1 MLSLRLRA
9 ILFPFQMEPRREEL
23 LHELGEMWDEIGEG
37 EGDRRGMLQALEEE
51 CLNVYRAKVEQV
63 RHHRAQLRR
72 EIADSVA
79 EVAAICATIGEPPTT
94 VQTACSSLQG
104 TGSLKEELGSIA
116 PELAEMRRRREERRR
131 QFSDVT
137 ERVNRIQHEMNLGG
151 GGGGGVGQP
160 RVVADGSDL
169 TLTKLEE
176 LRAYLQHLQSEK
188 ESRTKKVAELMA
200 LLHSSSLVLGMD
212 PREFSAAQGGD
223 QTAGHFSDAAI
234 ARLASEIERLR
245 EIKRSRME
253 KLQDLVASMLELWH
267 LMDTPAEEQK
277 RFQGVACNIAASEDE
292 ITEPGALSTAS
303 IRNVGG
309 GGSGVLFFSA
319 GGGGAARLAGLG
331 APPCVLTVGA
341 CVQVEAEVVRLE
353 TLKECRMK
361 DLVAKK
367 YEELKEIR
375 RRARLPEEEDGDMFG
390 AGDGDAERAL
400 VLERLEVRISEAK
413 DLEFSRKD
421 VLERMDKWQAAL
433 EEESWLEE
441 YSRNENRYNVGKGT
455 HLVLKRAEKARAL
468 VGKMPA
474 MAEAL
479 TAKVVAWEKERGVK
493 FEYDGEVLLE
503 MLEEY
508 GNARKEK
515 EQERKRQRD
524 QRRMQ
529 GAAAAAPPPE
539 RDASPVAR
547 QPPKNIKN
555 VTRTLSM
562 GRNGGA
568 GAGGGGGSARK
579 APAAASRPGTPS
591 YLKSPMSARRGGS
604 DETQMLSSDSFE

>member
-1 MLSLRLRA
+1 MLSLKLRA

-37 EGDRRGMLQALEEE
+37 EDDRRGMLQALEEE

-137 ERVNRIQHEMNLGG
+137 ERVNRIQQEMNLGG
-151 GGGGGVGQP
+151 GGGGQP

-267 LMDTPAEEQK
+267 LMDTPAEEQT

-303 IRNVGG
+303 IRN
-309 GGSGVLFFSA
+309 
-319 GGGGAARLAGLG
+319 
-331 APPCVLTVGA
+331 
-341 CVQVEAEVVRLE
+341 VEAEVVRLE

-375 RRARLPEEEDGDMFG
+375 RRARLPEEDDGDMFG
-390 AGDGDAERAL
+390 AGAVDGDAERAL
-400 VLERLEVRISEAK
+400 VLERLEVQISEAK

-529 GAAAAAPPPE
+529 AAAAAAPPPE

-562 GRNGGA
+562 GRNGG
-568 GAGGGGGSARK
+568 GGGGSARK
-579 APAAASRPGTPS
+579 APAVSSRPGTPS

-604 DETQMLSSDSFE
+604 DDTQMLSSDSFE

>member
-1 MLSLRLRA
+1 MLSLKLRA

-37 EGDRRGMLQALEEE
+37 EDDRRGMLQALEEE

-151 GGGGGVGQP
+151 GGVGQP

-188 ESRTKKVAELMA
+188 ESRTKKVTELMA

-212 PREFSAAQGGD
+212 PREFSAAQGGE

-303 IRNVGG
+303 IRN
-309 GGSGVLFFSA
+309 
-319 GGGGAARLAGLG
+319 
-331 APPCVLTVGA
+331 
-341 CVQVEAEVVRLE
+341 VEAEVVRLE

-493 FEYDGEVLLE
+493 FERCCWRCWRSTGTRGRRRSRSGRGSGTRGGCRARPRRRRRRSGTRRRWRGSRPRTSRTSRGRCPWAATAAVAPAAEGEAPGRLRRRRR
-503 MLEEY
+503 
-508 GNARKEK
+508 GPAR
-515 EQERKRQRD
+515 RATSSRPCPR
-524 QRRMQ
+524 
-529 GAAAAAPPPE
+529 GAAAATRP
-539 RDASPVAR
+539 RCSR
-547 QPPKNIKN
+547 Q
-555 VTRTLSM
+555 
-562 GRNGGA
+562 
-568 GAGGGGGSARK
+568 
-579 APAAASRPGTPS
+579 TPS
-591 YLKSPMSARRGGS
+591 S
-604 DETQMLSSDSFE
+604 DL

>member
-1 MLSLRLRA
+1 MLSLKLRA

-37 EGDRRGMLQALEEE
+37 EDDRRGMLQALEEE

-151 GGGGGVGQP
+151 GGVGQP

-188 ESRTKKVAELMA
+188 ESRTKKVTELMA

-212 PREFSAAQGGD
+212 PREFSAAQGGE

-303 IRNVGG
+303 IRN
-309 GGSGVLFFSA
+309 
-319 GGGGAARLAGLG
+319 
-331 APPCVLTVGA
+331 
-341 CVQVEAEVVRLE
+341 VEAEVVRLE

-562 GRNGGA
+562 GRNGGG

-579 APAAASRPGTPS
+579 APAASSRPGTPS

>member
-1 MLSLRLRA
+1 MLSLKLRA

-37 EGDRRGMLQALEEE
+37 EDDRRGMLHALEEE

-63 RHHRAQLRR
+63 RQHRAQLRR

-79 EVAAICATIGEPPTT
+79 EVAAICATIGEPPAT

-116 PELAEMRRRREERRR
+116 PELAEMRRRREDRRR

-137 ERVNRIQHEMNLGG
+137 ERVNRIQQEMNLGG
-151 GGGGGVGQP
+151 GQP
-160 RVVADGSDL
+160 RVVADRSDL
-169 TLTKLEE
+169 TLTKLDE
-176 LRAYLQHLQSEK
+176 LRAWLQHLQSEK
-188 ESRTKKVAELMA
+188 EIRTRKVAELVA
-200 LLHSSSLVLGMD
+200 ELHSSSLVLGMD
-212 PREFSAAQGGD
+212 PREIHAAHGGGD
-223 QTAGHFSDAAI
+223 DHAGGHFSDAAI

-245 EIKRSRME
+245 EIKRGRME
-253 KLQDLVASMLELWH
+253 KLQDLLGSMLELWN
-267 LMDTPAEEQK
+267 LMDTPAEEQR

-292 ITEPGALSTAS
+292 ITEPGALSTAI
-303 IRNVGG
+303 IRN
-309 GGSGVLFFSA
+309 
-319 GGGGAARLAGLG
+319 
-331 APPCVLTVGA
+331 
-341 CVQVEAEVVRLE
+341 VEAEVVRLE
-353 TLKECRMK
+353 TLKEYRMK

-367 YEELKEIR
+367 YEELREIR
-375 RRARLPEEEDGDMFG
+375 RRARLPEEHDGDAVAMLD
-390 AGDGDAERAL
+390 AIDGDAERAL
-400 VLERLEVRISEAK
+400 ILERLEVQISEAK

-441 YSRNENRYNVGKGT
+441 YNRNENRYNVGKGT

-468 VGKMPA
+468 VSKMPA

-493 FEYDGEVLLE
+493 FEYDGEGLLD
-503 MLEEY
+503 MLDEY

-524 QRRMQ
+524 QRRLQ
-529 GAAAAAPPPE
+529 GAAAPE

-547 QPPKNIKN
+547 PPPKNIKN
-555 VTRTLSM
+555 VTRTLSI
-562 GRNGGA
+562 GRNG
-568 GAGGGGGSARK
+568 GGGGGSARK
-579 APAAASRPGTPS
+579 ASAASSRPGTPS
-591 YLKSPMSARRGGS
+591 FLKSPMSARRGAS
-604 DETQMLSSDSFE
+604 DEGQMLSSDSFE

>member
-1 MLSLRLRA
+1 MLSLKLRA

-37 EGDRRGMLQALEEE
+37 EDDRRGMLQALEEE
-51 CLNVYRAKVEQV
+51 CLNVYRAKLEQV

-104 TGSLKEELGSIA
+104 TGSLKEDLGSIA

-137 ERVNRIQHEMNLGG
+137 ERVNRIQQEMNLGG
-151 GGGGGVGQP
+151 GGQP

-176 LRAYLQHLQSEK
+176 LTAYLQHLQSEK
-188 ESRTKKVAELMA
+188 ESRTRKVAELMA

-212 PREFSAAQGGD
+212 PREFNGGGD
-223 QTAGHFSDAAI
+223 QDAGGHFSDAAI

-267 LMDTPAEEQK
+267 LMDTPAEEQT

-303 IRNVGG
+303 IRNV
-309 GGSGVLFFSA
+309 
-319 GGGGAARLAGLG
+319 
-331 APPCVLTVGA
+331 
-341 CVQVEAEVVRLE
+341 EAEVVRLE
-353 TLKECRMK
+353 MLKECRMK

-375 RRARLPEEEDGDMFG
+375 RRARLPEEDDGDMFGAG

-400 VLERLEVRISEAK
+400 VLERLEVQISEAK

-529 GAAAAAPPPE
+529 AAAAAAPPPE

-562 GRNGGA
+562 GRNGG
-568 GAGGGGGSARK
+568 GAGGGGSARK
-579 APAAASRPGTPS
+579 APAVSSRPGTPS

-604 DETQMLSSDSFE
+604 DDTQMLSSDSFE

>member
-1 MLSLRLRA
+1 MLSLKLRA

-37 EGDRRGMLQALEEE
+37 EDDRRGMLQALEEE
-51 CLNVYRAKVEQV
+51 CLNVYRAKLEQV
-63 RHHRAQLRR
+63 RQHRAQLRR

-79 EVAAICATIGEPPTT
+79 EVAAICATIGEPPAT

-131 QFSDVT
+131 QFADVT
-137 ERVNRIQHEMNLGG
+137 ERANRIQQEMNLGSG
-151 GGGGGVGQP
+151 HA

-188 ESRTKKVAELMA
+188 ESRTRKVAELMG

-212 PREFSAAQGGD
+212 PREFSAAHGGD
-223 QTAGHFSDAAI
+223 QAAAGHFSDAAI

-253 KLQDLVASMLELWH
+253 KLQDLVATMLELWN
-267 LMDTPAEEQK
+267 LMDTPAEEQT
-277 RFQGVACNIAASEDE
+277 RFQSVACNIAASEDE
-292 ITEPGALSTAS
+292 ITQPGALSVAS
-303 IRNVGG
+303 IRN
-309 GGSGVLFFSA
+309 
-319 GGGGAARLAGLG
+319 
-331 APPCVLTVGA
+331 
-341 CVQVEAEVVRLE
+341 VEAEVVRLE

-375 RRARLPEEEDGDMFG
+375 RRARLPEEEDDVFN

-400 VLERLEVRISEAK
+400 VLERLEVQISEAK

-468 VGKMPA
+468 VSKMPA

-529 GAAAAAPPPE
+529 GGVAAPPPE

-562 GRNGGA
+562 GRNGG
-568 GAGGGGGSARK
+568 GGGSARK
-579 APAAASRPGTPS
+579 APAASTSRPGTPS

>member
-1 MLSLRLRA
+1 MLSLKLRA

-37 EGDRRGMLQALEEE
+37 EDDRRGMLQALEEE
-51 CLNVYRAKVEQV
+51 CLNVYRAKLEQV
-63 RHHRAQLRR
+63 RQQRAQLRR
-72 EIADSVA
+72 EIADFVA
-79 EVAAICATIGEPPTT
+79 EVAAICATIGEPPAT

-131 QFSDVT
+131 QFADVT
-137 ERVNRIQHEMNLGG
+137 DRVNRIQQEMNLGG
-151 GGGGGVGQP
+151 GGQA

-188 ESRTKKVAELMA
+188 ESRTRKVAELMSM
-200 LLHSSSLVLGMD
+200 LHSSSLVLGMD
-212 PREFSAAQGGD
+212 PREFNGGGD
-223 QTAGHFSDAAI
+223 QAAAAAGQFSDAAI
-234 ARLASEIERLR
+234 ARLETEIERLR

-253 KLQDLVASMLELWH
+253 KLQDLVATMLELWN
-267 LMDTPAEEQK
+267 LMDTPAEEQT

-292 ITEPGALSTAS
+292 ITEPGALSVAS
-303 IRNVGG
+303 IRN
-309 GGSGVLFFSA
+309 
-319 GGGGAARLAGLG
+319 
-331 APPCVLTVGA
+331 
-341 CVQVEAEVVRLE
+341 VEAEVVRLE

-375 RRARLPEEEDGDMFG
+375 RRARLPEEYDVFD
-390 AGDGDAERAL
+390 AGDGDAERAM
-400 VLERLEVRISEAK
+400 VLERLEVQISEAK

-468 VGKMPA
+468 VSKMPA

-493 FEYDGEVLLE
+493 FVYDGEVLLE

-529 GAAAAAPPPE
+529 GAAAAPPPE

-562 GRNGGA
+562 GRNGG
-568 GAGGGGGSARK
+568 GGGGSARK
-579 APAAASRPGTPS
+579 VPASSSSRPGTPS

>member
-1 MLSLRLRA
+1 MLSLKLRA

-37 EGDRRGMLQALEEE
+37 EEDRRGMLHALEEE
-51 CLNVYRAKVEQV
+51 CLNVYRAKVDQV
-63 RHHRAQLRR
+63 RQHRAQLKR

-79 EVAAICATIGEPPTT
+79 EVAAICATIGEPPAT
-94 VQTACSSLQG
+94 VHTACSSLQG

-137 ERVNRIQHEMNLGG
+137 ERVNRIHQEMNLGG
-151 GGGGGVGQP
+151 GQP
-160 RVVADGSDL
+160 RVVADSSDL

-176 LRAYLQHLQSEK
+176 LRAYLLHLQSEK
-188 ESRTKKVAELMA
+188 ESRTKKVAELMR

-212 PREFSAAQGGD
+212 PREMINAVRGGEH
-223 QTAGHFSDAAI
+223 AGDFSDAAI

-253 KLQDLVASMLELWH
+253 ELQDLLGSMLELWN
-267 LMDTPAEEQK
+267 LMDTPAEEQR

-292 ITEPGALSTAS
+292 ITEPNALSMGF
-303 IRNVGG
+303 IRN
-309 GGSGVLFFSA
+309 
-319 GGGGAARLAGLG
+319 
-331 APPCVLTVGA
+331 
-341 CVQVEAEVVRLE
+341 VEAEVVRLE
-353 TLKECRMK
+353 NLKEHRMK
-361 DLVAKK
+361 DLVVKK

-375 RRARLPEEEDGDMFG
+375 RRARLPEEDDADAVAMFD
-390 AGDGDAERAL
+390 AIDSDAERSL
-400 VLERLEVRISEAK
+400 ILERLEVQISEAR

-421 VLERMDKWQAAL
+421 VLEKMDKWQAAL

-441 YSRNENRYNVGKGT
+441 YNRNENRYNVGKGT

-468 VGKMPA
+468 VSKMPA

-479 TAKVVAWEKERGVK
+479 TAKVVAWEKERCVK
-493 FEYDGEVLLE
+493 FEYDGEGLLD

-524 QRRMQ
+524 QRRLQ
-529 GAAAAAPPPE
+529 GGAAPE
-539 RDASPVAR
+539 RDVSSPVAR
-547 QPPKNIKN
+547 PLPKNIKN

-562 GRNGGA
+562 GGS
-568 GAGGGGGSARK
+568 GGGGGSARK
-579 APAAASRPGTPS
+579 TSASSRPGTPS
-591 YLKSPMSARRGGS
+591 FLKSPMAARRGGS
-604 DETQMLSSDSFE
+604 DEGQMMSSDSFE

>member
-1 MLSLRLRA
+1 MLSLKLRA

-37 EGDRRGMLQALEEE
+37 EEDRRAMLHALEEE

-79 EVAAICATIGEPPTT
+79 EVAAICATIGEPPAT

-104 TGSLKEELGSIA
+104 TGSLKEDLGSIA

-137 ERVNRIQHEMNLGG
+137 ERVNRIQQEMNLGG
-151 GGGGGVGQP
+151 GEP

-188 ESRTKKVAELMA
+188 ESRTRKVAELMA

-212 PREFSAAQGGD
+212 PREFNGGGD
-223 QTAGHFSDAAI
+223 QAGGGHFSDAAI
-234 ARLASEIERLR
+234 ARLSSEIERMG

-253 KLQDLVASMLELWH
+253 KLQDLVASMLELWN
-267 LMDTPAEEQK
+267 LMDTPAEEQR

-292 ITEPGALSTAS
+292 ITEPGALSVAS
-303 IRNVGG
+303 ISN
-309 GGSGVLFFSA
+309 
-319 GGGGAARLAGLG
+319 
-331 APPCVLTVGA
+331 
-341 CVQVEAEVVRLE
+341 VEAEVVRLE

-375 RRARLPEEEDGDMFG
+375 RRARLPEEDDGDMFG
-390 AGDGDAERAL
+390 TGDGDGDAERAL

-479 TAKVVAWEKERGVK
+479 TAKVAAWEKERGAK

-529 GAAAAAPPPE
+529 GAAAPPPE
-539 RDASPVAR
+539 RDASPVSR

-562 GRNGGA
+562 GRNSGGA
-568 GAGGGGGSARK
+568 GGGGSARK
-579 APAAASRPGTPS
+579 APAASSRPGTPS

-604 DETQMLSSDSFE
+604 DDTQMLSSDSFE

>member
-1 MLSLRLRA
+1 MLSLKLRA

-37 EGDRRGMLQALEEE
+37 EDDRRGMLQALEEE
-51 CLNVYRAKVEQV
+51 CLNVYRAKLEQV
-63 RHHRAQLRR
+63 RQQRAQLRR

-79 EVAAICATIGEPPTT
+79 EVAAICATIGEPPAT

-131 QFSDVT
+131 QFADVT
-137 ERVNRIQHEMNLGG
+137 DRVNRIQQEMNLGG
-151 GGGGGVGQP
+151 GGGGGQA

-188 ESRTKKVAELMA
+188 ESRTRKVAELMSM
-200 LLHSSSLVLGMD
+200 LHSSSLVLGMD
-212 PREFSAAQGGD
+212 PREFNGGGD
-223 QTAGHFSDAAI
+223 QAAAAAGQFSDAAI
-234 ARLASEIERLR
+234 ARLETEIERLR

-253 KLQDLVASMLELWH
+253 KLQDLVATMLELWN
-267 LMDTPAEEQK
+267 LMDTPAEEQT

-292 ITEPGALSTAS
+292 ITEPGALSVAS
-303 IRNVGG
+303 IRN
-309 GGSGVLFFSA
+309 
-319 GGGGAARLAGLG
+319 
-331 APPCVLTVGA
+331 
-341 CVQVEAEVVRLE
+341 VEAEVVRLE

-375 RRARLPEEEDGDMFG
+375 RRARLPEEYDVFD
-390 AGDGDAERAL
+390 AGDGDAERAM
-400 VLERLEVRISEAK
+400 VLERLEVQISEAK

-468 VGKMPA
+468 VSKMPA
-474 MAEAL
+474 MAESL

-508 GNARKEK
+508 GNARKER

-529 GAAAAAPPPE
+529 GAAAAPPPE

-562 GRNGGA
+562 GRNGG
-568 GAGGGGGSARK
+568 GGGGSARK
-579 APAAASRPGTPS
+579 VPASSSSRPGTPS

>member
-1 MLSLRLRA
+1 MLSLKLRA

-37 EGDRRGMLQALEEE
+37 EDDRRGMLHALEEE

-63 RHHRAQLRR
+63 RQHRAQLRR

-79 EVAAICATIGEPPTT
+79 EVAAICATIGEPPAT

-116 PELAEMRRRREERRR
+116 PELAEMRRRREDRRR

-137 ERVNRIQHEMNLGG
+137 ERVNRIQQEMNLGG
-151 GGGGGVGQP
+151 GQP

-169 TLTKLEE
+169 TLTKLDE
-176 LRAYLQHLQSEK
+176 LRAWLQHLQSEK
-188 ESRTKKVAELMA
+188 EIRTRKVAELVA
-200 LLHSSSLVLGMD
+200 ELHSSSLVLGMD
-212 PREFSAAQGGD
+212 PREIHAAHGGGD
-223 QTAGHFSDAAI
+223 DHAGGHFSDAAI

-245 EIKRSRME
+245 EIKRGRME
-253 KLQDLVASMLELWH
+253 KLQDLLGSMLELWN
-267 LMDTPAEEQK
+267 LMDTPAEEQH

-292 ITEPGALSTAS
+292 ITEPGALSTA
-303 IRNVGG
+303 IICN
-309 GGSGVLFFSA
+309 
-319 GGGGAARLAGLG
+319 
-331 APPCVLTVGA
+331 
-341 CVQVEAEVVRLE
+341 VEAEVVRLE
-353 TLKECRMK
+353 TLKEYRMK

-367 YEELKEIR
+367 YEELREIR
-375 RRARLPEEEDGDMFG
+375 RRARLPEEHDGDAVAMLD
-390 AGDGDAERAL
+390 AIDGDAERAL
-400 VLERLEVRISEAK
+400 ILERLEVQISEAK

-441 YSRNENRYNVGKGT
+441 YNRNENRYNVGKGT

-468 VGKMPA
+468 VSKMPA

-493 FEYDGEVLLE
+493 FEYDGEGLLD
-503 MLEEY
+503 MLDEY

-524 QRRMQ
+524 QRRLQ
-529 GAAAAAPPPE
+529 GAAAPE

-547 QPPKNIKN
+547 PPPKNIKN
-555 VTRTLSM
+555 VTRTLSI
-562 GRNGGA
+562 GRNG
-568 GAGGGGGSARK
+568 GGGGGSARK
-579 APAAASRPGTPS
+579 ASAASSRPGTPS
-591 YLKSPMSARRGGS
+591 FLKSPMSARRGAS
-604 DETQMLSSDSFE
+604 DEGQMLSSDSFE